1 MPERLSGPASMK
13 TIRRTCDTMSN
24 AGDLTQDSAIKRAE
38 AHGIDI
44 GRLKVMLELT
54 PTERLE
60 ILRTLTQEGESAVA
74 RAEAYGIDV
83 SLLKLAL
90 SWTPTQRVQ
99 RALEMADMVRELH
112 KSGAKKHGARA
123 YPPEATDQL

>member
-1 MPERLSGPASMK
+1 MSDAS
-13 TIRRTCDTMSN
+13 N
-24 AGDLTQDSAIKRAE
+24 LTRDSAIKRAE

-44 GRLKVMLELT
+44 GRLKAMLELT
-54 PTERLE
+54 P
-60 ILRTLTQEGESAVA
+60 TQEGESAVA

-99 RALEMADMVRELH
+99 RALEMADMVRALH
-112 KSGAKKHGARA
+112 RAGAEKHGARA
-123 YPPEATDQL
+123 YPKTTEQL